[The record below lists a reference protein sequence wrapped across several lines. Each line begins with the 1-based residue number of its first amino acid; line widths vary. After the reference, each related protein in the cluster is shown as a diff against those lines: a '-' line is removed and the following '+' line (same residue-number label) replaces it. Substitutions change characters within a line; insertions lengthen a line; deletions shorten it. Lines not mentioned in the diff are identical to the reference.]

1 MQAKLTAIV
10 ENMIFYDY
18 MLFGGSFLLFI
29 FLIVIALLARKR
41 MGISVTL
48 ITLAFLQILLA
59 PTLGYK
65 EMHKHLYKNQTVITK
80 ENKLQFSKAIIVEGE
95 LSNLSQYDFKSCT
108 ITAEVYK
115 TSQNQIKNAIYSL
128 RSFDRASVVEE
139 SIAIGGKRAFRII
152 IEPFLYEG
160 SYKITTGAE
169 CI

>member
-1 MQAKLTAIV
+1 MQAKLSAIV
-10 ENMIFYDY
+10 ENMIVYDY
-18 MLFGGSFLLFI
+18 FLFGGSFLLFI
-29 FLIVIALLARKR
+29 FLIVIALLVRKR
-41 MGISVTL
+41 MGISVLL
-48 ITLAFLQILLA
+48 ITLAFLEIVLV

-80 ENKLQFSKAIIVEGE
+80 ENKLQFSKAIIVDGE

-115 TSQNQIKNAIYSL
+115 TSQNELKDALYSV
-128 RSFDRASVVEE
+128 RSIDSASVVEK
-139 SIAIGGKRAFRII
+139 SIAKGSKRAFRII